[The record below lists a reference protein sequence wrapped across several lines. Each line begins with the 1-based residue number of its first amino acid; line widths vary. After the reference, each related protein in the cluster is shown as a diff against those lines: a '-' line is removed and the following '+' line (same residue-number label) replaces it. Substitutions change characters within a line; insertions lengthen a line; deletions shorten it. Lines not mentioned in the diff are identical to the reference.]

1 MTEQLHFHFSLS
13 CIGEGNGTH
22 SSVLAWRIPGT
33 GEPGGLPSAGSWLKH
48 LSSSS
53 SSRCS
58 FILASWKVE
67 GGRVGRTGK
76 ILSDIYEI
84 PCCSPLQI
92 TLNTTTVSSW
102 LGSRSS
108 IAEYKHTVLTQSLL
122 TSVEPQ
128 KDLLREEV
136 AGPLVAIQLLLAPAL
151 SLHLLPFLI
160 TCSLVEASAG
170 SICSSLAHRIKCLGF
185 PAAICRSETFLSLK

>member
-1 MTEQLHFHFSLS
+1 MTERLHFHFSLS
-13 CIGEGNGTH
+13 CIGEGNGNPLRCSCLENPRDKGATWAAVYGVAQ
-22 SSVLAWRIPGT
+22 S
-33 GEPGGLPSAGSWLKH
+33 PSRLKH
-48 LSSSS
+48 LSSS
-53 SSRCS
+53 S

-136 AGPLVAIQLLLAPAL
+136 AGPLVAIHCC
-151 SLHLLPFLI
+151 LHLPSLFTSCPFWSPAVWLRPP
-160 TCSLVEASAG
+160 LEASA
-170 SICSSLAHRIKCLGF
+170 LAWPTG
-185 PAAICRSETFLSLK
+185 